1 MVINSA
7 SYTAGYGKRNNN
19 SNFKKPDIRE
29 TWFEGREEKLKS
41 YVMRLKLEN
50 RIDGIAKREVIL
62 ESSLKA
68 LYSLIWGQC
77 SDATR
82 TRVESSTGFKKI
94 AHASNSLK
102 LLGALHQE
110 AFSFQ
115 SQKYKNRPSMK
126 QSGSS
131 ITYSKT
137 ELLLAFL
144 DRFTK
149 TVDVVKN
156 CRGDI

>member
-7 SYTAGYGKRNNN
+7 SYTARYGKRNNN

-41 YVMRLKLEN
+41 YVMRLKWEN

-82 TRVESSTGFKKI
+82 TRVESSNGFKRI
-94 AHASNSLK
+94 AHASNSLT

-110 AFSFQ
+110 A
-115 SQKYKNRPSMK
+115 
-126 QSGSS
+126 
-131 ITYSKT
+131 
-137 ELLLAFL
+137 
-144 DRFTK
+144 
-149 TVDVVKN
+149 
-156 CRGDI
+156 